1 MVLKSRKGYDL
12 REVDPSLHRGMKMSS
27 NEGGMRPDMEQ
38 EILSVEIIG
47 REGFL
52 QRQKPKDSF
61 VSDLIVY

>member
-1 MVLKSRKGYDL
+1 
-12 REVDPSLHRGMKMSS
+12 MSS